1 MTTYYKELCEDYK
14 VKLSS
19 PDWELYHSL
28 LLEELHKTEYKLH
41 QIKEQD
47 LCVLFQKERIF
58 ASISQKM
65 K

>member
-19 PDWELYHSL
+19 SDWELYHPL

-47 LCVLFQKERIF
+47 LCVLFQ
-58 ASISQKM
+58 
-65 K
+65 

>member
-14 VKLSS
+14 MKLSS
-19 PDWELYHSL
+19 PDWELYHPL
-28 LLEELHKTEYKLH
+28 LLEELHNNEYKLH
-41 QIKEQD
+41 HINEQD
-47 LCVLFQKERIF
+47 LCLLFQKERIF

>member
-1 MTTYYKELCEDYK
+1 MTTYYTELCKDYK
-14 VKLSS
+14 DKLSS
-19 PDWELYHSL
+19 QEWESFHSFIREELY
-28 LLEELHKTEYKLH
+28 KIEYKLH